1 MENDLHN
8 LTSFIKDL
16 QQFLQL
22 NTRKLEQ
29 INNNANEI
37 KIKVDQVVN
46 RDRSKIIHEKD
57 ARVKVVE
64 KEI

>member
-46 RDRSKIIHEKD
+46 RGRSKIVHEKD
-57 ARVKVVE
+57 ARVKEVE
-64 KEI
+64 K